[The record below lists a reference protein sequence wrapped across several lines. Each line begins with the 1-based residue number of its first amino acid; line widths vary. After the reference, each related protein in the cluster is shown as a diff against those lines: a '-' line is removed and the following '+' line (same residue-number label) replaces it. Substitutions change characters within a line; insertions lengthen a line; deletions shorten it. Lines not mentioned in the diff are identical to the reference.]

1 MQREGLRQRIQYL
14 IEHGG
19 AYPEERRQIPRPLL
33 FALGAILIMQAT
45 ELALH
50 LLR

>member
-1 MQREGLRQRIQYL
+1 MQREALRQRIQYL

-19 AYPEERRQIPRPLL
+19 TYPEQRPDWK
-33 FALGAILIMQAT
+33 GWAILAPLVFIAGV
-45 ELALH
+45 ELVK

>member
-19 AYPEERRQIPRPLL
+19 TYPEERRTISRQLL
-33 FALGAILIMQAT
+33 WLLVLIAALQAATIAI
-45 ELALH
+45 E